1 MVSGD
6 EGEQGGEVGRL
17 RGGSVRNTTHRGVR
31 VTGVFF
37 MEVFMCLHAQYLGEK
52 AWYTHHVKIAAD

>member
-6 EGEQGGEVGRL
+6 EGGQGGEVGRL
-17 RGGSVRNTTHRGVR
+17 RGGSIRNTTHREDR
-31 VTGVFF
+31 DTGFFF

-52 AWYTHHVKIAAD
+52 AWYTHHVKISTE